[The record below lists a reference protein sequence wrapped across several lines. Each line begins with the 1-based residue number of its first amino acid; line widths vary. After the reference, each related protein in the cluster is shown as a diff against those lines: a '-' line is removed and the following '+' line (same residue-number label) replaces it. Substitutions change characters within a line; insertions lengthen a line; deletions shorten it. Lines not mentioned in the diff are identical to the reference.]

1 MLKLQPIE
9 FILRAMPES
18 FLVILAIYIFSKT
31 KINKKKYIVTSI
43 VFSTILYI
51 SRMLPIDYGV
61 HMILSVL
68 ALLAIVMLY
77 NKIDAIK
84 GIKSIVFIY
93 LIQLVSELINV
104 VILKLVNI
112 DLEVL
117 SMDGLYKTILGLPS
131 LIITG
136 VIVLM
141 VYKIEKRK
149 EAKQI

>member
-9 FILRAMPES
+9 FILRAIPES

-31 KINKKKYIVTSI
+31 KINKKKYVITSI

-136 VIVLM
+136 VIVLI
-141 VYKIEKRK
+141 VYNIKNRK
-149 EAKQI
+149 EAK

>member
-31 KINKKKYIVTSI
+31 KINKKKYVITSI
-43 VFSTILYI
+43 VFSIILYI

-68 ALLAIVMLY
+68 ALLAIVLFY

-104 VILKLVNI
+104 AILKLINI

-117 SMDGLYKTILGLPS
+117 SMDGLYKTVLGLPS

-136 VIVLM
+136 VIVLI
-141 VYKIEKRK
+141 VYNIKNRK
-149 EAKQI
+149 EAK

>member
-68 ALLAIVMLY
+68 ALLPIVMLY

-136 VIVLM
+136 VIVLI

>member
-31 KINKKKYIVTSI
+31 KINKKKYVITSI

-68 ALLAIVMLY
+68 ALLAIVLFY

-104 VILKLVNI
+104 AILKLINI

-117 SMDGLYKTILGLPS
+117 SMDGLYKTVLGLPS

-136 VIVLM
+136 VIVLI
-141 VYKIEKRK
+141 VYNIKNRK
-149 EAKQI
+149 EAK